1 MIQIAMIED
10 DEQLACILKTYL
22 KQFGIKVTNFCDPFL
37 GLSSITIDKDKFD
50 LIILDLTLP
59 GLDGIDVCKDLVGL
73 GIPIIISS
81 ARSDIKDKI
90 KTMEIGADD
99 YLAKPYEPRELELR
113 IKTVLRRYNL
123 QNRQD
128 KQSVPKKTEE
138 IFKLQEQTIFFKKEP
153 LRLTQAEF
161 QVLSL
166 LIKRK
171 NSIVSRFDIYDNCDF
186 FDTEDGSK
194 SLNVIVARIKKKIGK
209 EYIKT
214 IKGMG
219 YKLEC

>member
-1 MIQIAMIED
+1 
-10 DEQLACILKTYL
+10 
-22 KQFGIKVTNFCDPFL
+22 
-37 GLSSITIDKDKFD
+37 
-50 LIILDLTLP
+50 
-59 GLDGIDVCKDLVGL
+59 
-73 GIPIIISS
+73 
-81 ARSDIKDKI
+81 
-90 KTMEIGADD
+90 MEIGADD
-99 YLAKPYEPRELELR
+99 YLAKPYEPRELELM